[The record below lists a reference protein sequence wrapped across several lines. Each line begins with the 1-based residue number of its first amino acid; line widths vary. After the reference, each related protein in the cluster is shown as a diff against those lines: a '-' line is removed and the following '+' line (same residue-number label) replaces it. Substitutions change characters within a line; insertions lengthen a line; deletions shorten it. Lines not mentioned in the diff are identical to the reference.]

1 MPDSIGISQLL
12 KDSADGI
19 KEVCIQYNKRNPVG
33 SRFYVFCVKI
43 KHLQNLMFHVKDMER
58 IGKNVELEIS
68 VAQSDLFSLLDAAM
82 ERAAKCE
89 QKENNKVMI
98 EKRISGQTQE

>member
-1 MPDSIGISQLL
+1 
-12 KDSADGI
+12 
-19 KEVCIQYNKRNPVG
+19 
-33 SRFYVFCVKI
+33 
-43 KHLQNLMFHVKDMER
+43 MFHVKDMER